1 MPIDTVIVT
10 WVHLL
15 AASIWVGGTLF
26 IALVLNPVLR
36 RLINDDGMRIEIII
50 NVGRRFNRVAI
61 PVIALLIG
69 TGVYNSLPYLSAGF
83 VFTPY
88 TIILSVKVGLVI
100 SMLLVWLVHARIS
113 NNISSGTDK
122 GIALKIRSRA
132 ITLGK
137 VLGIQAVSVLLL
149 AAILDSL

>member
-36 RLINDDGMRIEIII
+36 RLVNDDGMRLEIIM
-50 NVGRRFNRVAI
+50 NVGRRFNGVAI

-69 TGVYNSLPYLSAGF
+69 TGAYNSLPYLSAGF

-88 TIILSVKVGLVI
+88 TTILSVKVGLVI

-113 NNISSGTDK
+113 NNISSSIDK
-122 GIALKIRSRA
+122 SIALKVRSRA